1 LSLDYQFYR
10 SEEFT
15 VPYLTVS
22 NGDKPMLAFH
32 GYAQSAKDL
41 QYFDPV
47 LNGMYNAIGVNHFF
61 HEQAKYPANR
71 KHGQPLE
78 IKEIGELY
86 MNIPTIKNAD
96 KISLL
101 GYSMGGKT
109 ALALMELYPEKID
122 KVYLM
127 APDGLYMNPWYKFI
141 VFTAFGR
148 KLMKT
153 TLHRP
158 KVYFNLSKLVYKL
171 GFVSE
176 KLYHYFNE
184 NMKSEKARFQ
194 VYDTW
199 LAYRNVIPDLNKIV
213 ANINKYNIE
222 THLIFGEFDSI
233 ITPKIGERFQIK
245 SDFIHLHKVP
255 CGHMMNNE
263 KVKKVFQ
270 HLINSSSK

>member
-1 LSLDYQFYR
+1 MSLAYQFYH
-10 SEEFT
+10 SGEFKI
-15 VPYLTVS
+15 PYLPMSV
-22 NGDKPMLAFH
+22 GEQPMLAFH
-32 GYAQSAKDL
+32 GYAQSANEL
-41 QYFDPV
+41 QYFQPV
-47 LNGMYNAIGVNHFF
+47 LNGMYEAVGINHFF
-61 HEQAKYPANR
+61 HDQAVYPSER
-71 KHGQPLE
+71 KHHQPLS
-78 IKEIGELY
+78 IQEIGELY
-86 MNIPTIKNAD
+86 MNIPAIKNAD

-101 GYSMGGKT
+101 GYSMGGKI

-153 TLHRP
+153 TLYRP
-158 KVYFNLSKLVYKL
+158 KVYFNLSKMAYKL

-176 KLYHYFNE
+176 KLYHYFNG
-184 NMKSEKARFQ
+184 NMKNQAARFQ

-199 LAYRNVIPDLNKIV
+199 LAYRNIIPELNKI
-213 ANINKYNIE
+213 AENIKLHQIE

-233 ITPKIGERFQIK
+233 IAPKIGERFQIK

-263 KVKKVFQ
+263 KVKKVLSK
-270 HLINSSSK
+270 LINSSSN

>member
-1 LSLDYQFYR
+1 MSLDYQFYR

-47 LNGMYNAIGVNHFF
+47 LNGVYNAIGVNHFF

-71 KHGQPLE
+71 KHSLPLG
-78 IKEIGELY
+78 IMEIGELY
-86 MNIPTIKNAD
+86 MNIPTIKSAD

-109 ALALMELYPEKID
+109 VLSLIELYPEKID

-127 APDGLYMNPWYKFI
+127 APDGLYMNPWYRFI

-148 KLMKT
+148 RLMKT
-153 TLHRP
+153 TLNRP
-158 KVYFNLSKLVYKL
+158 QVYFKLSKLAYKL
-171 GFVSE
+171 GFISE

-184 NMKSEKARFQ
+184 NMKDERARIQ

-199 LAYRNVIPDLNKIV
+199 LAYRNVIPNLNKIV
-213 ANINKYNIE
+213 DNIDKYKIE

-233 ITPKIGERFQIK
+233 ITPNIGERFQIK
-245 SDFIHLHKVP
+245 SDFIHLHNVP

-263 KVKKVFQ
+263 MVKKVFQ
-270 HLINSSSK
+270 HLINSSSN